1 MNNTILTDD
10 KEIETLDLP
19 SWWSDD
25 FPCVATLLKTG
36 FKGHRQLF
44 AADVDV
50 PPPASASRST
60 KSNGSAKTGLP
71 PMDPLRQS
79 FHSTT
84 SKALNR

>member
-1 MNNTILTDD
+1 MNNTILTDN

-50 PPPASASRST
+50 
-60 KSNGSAKTGLP
+60 LP
-71 PMDPLRQS
+71 GVGFTPGEIAEVTEIPDKDLKPE
-79 FHSTT
+79 
-84 SKALNR
+84 AVE

>member
-1 MNNTILTDD
+1 MNNTILTDN

-36 FKGHRQLF
+36 FNGHRQLF
-44 AADVDV
+44 AADGMSS
-50 PPPASASRST
+50 PASDSRST

>member
-19 SWWSDD
+19 HGGATTSPAWQ
-25 FPCVATLLKTG
+25 PCSRPGSRGIVSCS
-36 FKGHRQLF
+36 QLTWMSS
-44 AADVDV
+44 
-50 PPPASASRST
+50 PASASRST
-60 KSNGSAKTGLP
+60 KSNDSAKTGLP

>member
-1 MNNTILTDD
+1 MNNTILTDN

-50 PPPASASRST
+50 LPASASRLRS
-60 KSNGSAKTGLP
+60 
-71 PMDPLRQS
+71 PMARQRRGFLRW
-79 FHSTT
+79 TPYD
-84 SKALNR
+84 NRSIQQHRKH

>member
-1 MNNTILTDD
+1 MNNTILTDN

-36 FKGHRQLF
+36 FKGQLTWMSS
-44 AADVDV
+44 
-50 PPPASASRST
+50 PASASRST